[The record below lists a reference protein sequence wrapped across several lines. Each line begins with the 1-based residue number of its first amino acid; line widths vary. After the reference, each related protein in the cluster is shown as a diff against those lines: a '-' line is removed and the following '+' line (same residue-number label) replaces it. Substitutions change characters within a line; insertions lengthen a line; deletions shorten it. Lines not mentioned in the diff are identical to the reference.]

1 MNGTLHYEVSEIVI
15 VDPTETDRLLIRPG
29 ENLVMLL
36 TCHPYGA
43 NAKRYLVYCRKSG

>member
-29 ENLVMLL
+29 EDLVMLL
-36 TCHPYGA
+36 TCHLYGA
-43 NAKRYLVYCRKSG
+43 NAKRYLVYCRRSG